1 MRIFPCL
8 MLLLAG
14 AAQTAH
20 ADVFKCTDDS
30 GKVSFTD
37 RPCPKGSDTEALEI
51 RATDPNQPAPTP
63 DAREKRRD
71 CAQLARPAWDLLPR
85 EASGQLD
92 ATEARTLQGA
102 RDQLAS
108 QCQQRLTTSPLAYE
122 CREQLTVLT
131 RATARAA
138 DPQYEADR
146 DLLQAEFDRRCGD
159 EAVLKDIADH
169 LRDLESIPPAMDPE
183 PSQ

>member
-1 MRIFPCL
+1 MRIFLGL
-8 MLLLAG
+8 MLLGAG
-14 AAQTAH
+14 ATQTAH

-37 RPCPKGSDTEALEI
+37 RPCPQGSDTEALEL
-51 RATDPNQPAPTP
+51 RAIDPNQPAPAP
-63 DAREKRRD
+63 GAREQRRD

-85 EASGQLD
+85 EASGELD
-92 ATEARTLQGA
+92 ATQARALQDA
-102 RDQLAS
+102 RNQLAS
-108 QCQQRLTTSPLAYE
+108 QCRQRLTTSPLAYE

-138 DPQYEADR
+138 NPQYEADR
-146 DLLQAEFDRRCGD
+146 DLVQADYDRRCGD
-159 EAVLKDIADH
+159 EAVLKDIAEH
-169 LRDLESIPPAMDPE
+169 LRDLESIPSAMDPE